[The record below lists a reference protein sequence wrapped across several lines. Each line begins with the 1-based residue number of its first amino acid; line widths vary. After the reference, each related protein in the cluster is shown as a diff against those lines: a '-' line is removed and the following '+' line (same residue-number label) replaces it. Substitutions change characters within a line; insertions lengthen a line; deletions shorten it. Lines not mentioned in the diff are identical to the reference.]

1 MSPEARE
8 HSFDELTRGLASGS
22 LSRGKAL
29 RLMGAALVGGTLAS
43 LGIGGVAAADD
54 ECKPLEKKCRK
65 NQQCCSG
72 NCVDRKCAA
81 CPSGTSACGTQC
93 CPSGET
99 CLHGIACCPN
109 AKVCGTGAFAICCK
123 GEAQSCVEGLCQCND
138 PGTLPCADQC
148 VGCEG
153 GTVNS
158 ETCLCECPSGTTLIG
173 STCCP
178 NARVC
183 GTGTSVTCCP
193 EGQECGDGACCI
205 SNGFSN
211 TCTADTQCCSKICDF
226 LRGRFFCSH
235 CRSIGGICVAGQ
247 CCNGICENG
256 RCCWATGG
264 HTCTDDIECCGGQT
278 CRGGQC
284 SL

>member
-43 LGIGGVAAADD
+43 LGIGEAAADD
-54 ECKPLEKKCRK
+54 ECKPTGKKCRK

-72 NCVDRKCAA
+72 NCSKSGTSRFGTCACQENGGTCSSGTQCCSGNCVSGTCAA
-81 CPSGTSACGTQC
+81 CPSGTMPCGTQC
-93 CPSGET
+93 CQTTGET
-99 CLHGIACCPN
+99 CVN
-109 AKVCGTGAFAICCK
+109 
-123 GEAQSCVEGLCQCND
+123 GE
-138 PGTLPCADQC
+138 
-148 VGCEG
+148 
-153 GTVNS
+153 
-158 ETCLCECPSGTTLIG
+158 
-173 STCCP
+173 CCP

-183 GTGTSVTCCP
+183 TIGTSVTCCP

-205 SNGFSN
+205 SNGFDN

-247 CCNGICENG
+247 CCIGTCENG

-264 HTCTDDIECCGGQT
+264 HDCTDDIECCGGQT